1 MKSEKS
7 RNIKQSEAGNGG
19 WLELKFIS
27 NPLESRGAKRTG
39 GCTSYSTA
47 QHAWYG
53 MAEEHNCLA
62 EKRRVR
68 KGWNWGGNQAWDF
81 LRNPIDR

>member
-27 NPLESRGAKRTG
+27 NPLESRGAKHTG

-47 QHAWYG
+47 QHG
-53 MAEEHNCLA
+53 MVWHGRGA
-62 EKRRVR
+62 
-68 KGWNWGGNQAWDF
+68 
-81 LRNPIDR
+81 